1 MDLQCAL
8 EILQIEQ
15 SELNNI
21 TMVYL
26 KKKYH
31 KLALQNHPDKNGN
44 TIESKEH
51 FQKINEAYH
60 VLKRE
65 ISIIDID
72 TGNNIPTESSNAMGY
87 QVILNLF
94 IDSILKGKY
103 NVYISSIIKDIV
115 NGCKTISI
123 KLFEDLDKDNSIA
136 IYNFLIKYKNILHLN
151 DATIEEVRGIIV
163 EKYKD
168 VQIYIVNPSINDL
181 FDNNIYKLNLNNELY
196 FVPLWHNE
204 LYFDSSD
211 GDIIVKCIPEL
222 PSNMSID
229 ENNNLLVVHRV
240 SFTYS
245 LLMTN
250 YIVVLIGYKSFEI
263 PTNKLLCKMSQTY
276 IFKNQGV
283 AQITEKCDDIDA
295 MYNVDKKGDVIINII
310 FEQ

>member
-72 TGNNIPTESSNAMGY
+72 AGNNIQTESNNGVGY
-87 QVILNLF
+87 QAILNLF

-123 KLFEDLDKDNSIA
+123 KLFEDLDKDNSLA

-181 FDNNIYKLNLNNELY
+181 FENNIYKLNLNNELY

-245 LLMTN
+245 LLMSN
-250 YIVVLIGYKSFEI
+250 YIVVLIGDKSFEI

-283 AQITEKCDDIDA
+283 AQIAEKCDDIDA